1 MNQLSDLHKT
11 LKEIISDNPD
21 FQTSLLDF
29 YLKSNYDKYISSI
42 KSRKGRSL
50 CITGS
55 NTQTIKE
62 QLKKIVLISDTVVFH
77 TAEYDKHPTLD
88 AFPFP
93 GGFNSDLVRVMTLTD
108 QETKKTQLPNAA
120 ELLQVIGLTL
130 SDDQLEPIHDTIL
143 GYDFDNPRNHYKI
156 NQYYLSTSR
165 KSDIK
170 GNERPILVG
179 LTEKYSD
186 SLYQFIFQEADFLFS
201 NGNLIFS
208 PYLRTST
215 KESYTLQNMIKAG
228 EINSDL
234 SVFNSDFADTAIG
247 MDILENIPIPY
258 IENVS
263 ISVLSEI
270 MKDEGEALA
279 VFRKE
284 FHRAIEDLR
293 ELKDADSIKREIRNI
308 KRNLLEDELD
318 KVEQLCKKVVK
329 MKTLSATGAVLTT
342 GIIGVSAYFGL
353 DIASIILAGGGTGIA
368 TANEYYRHY
377 TDKQELK
384 RNPMYLLW
392 KIKSKE

>member
-1 MNQLSDLHKT
+1 MNQLSDLHKS

-21 FQTSLLDF
+21 FQASLLDF
-29 YLKSNYDKYISSI
+29 YLKSNYEKYISSI
-42 KSRKGRSL
+42 KSRVGRSL

-55 NTQTIKE
+55 NTQTIKD
-62 QLKKIVLISDTVVFH
+62 QLKKVIFISDTVIFH
-77 TAEYDKHPTLD
+77 TTEYEKHPTLD

-93 GGFNSDLVRVMTLTD
+93 GGFNSDLVRVMTLTN

-143 GYDFDNPRNHYKI
+143 GYDFDNPRNNYKI
-156 NQYYLSTSR
+156 NQFYLSTSR
-165 KSDIK
+165 KSDSK

-179 LTEKYSD
+179 LTEKYND
-186 SLYQFIFQEADFLFS
+186 SLYRFIFKEADFLFS

-208 PYLRTST
+208 PYLRTSS
-215 KESYTLQNMIKAG
+215 KESHTFQNMLKAA

-234 SVFNSDFADTAIG
+234 SVFNSDFSNTTIG
-247 MDILENIPIPY
+247 MDILENIKIPY

-270 MKDEGEALA
+270 MKDEGEALTS
-279 VFRKE
+279 FRKE

-293 ELKDADSIKREIRNI
+293 DLRDAESIKREIRNI
-308 KRNLLEDELD
+308 KRSLFEDELD
-318 KVEQLCKKVVK
+318 KVEQLCKKVAK
-329 MKTLSATGAVLTT
+329 MKTLSTMGAVVTS
-342 GIIGVSAYFGL
+342 GIIGISAYFGL

-377 TDKQELK
+377 TDKQDLK
-384 RNPMYLLW
+384 NNPMYLLW